1 MITDIESAWV
11 VGLGGIGN
19 AIKKF
24 LQEQGVEVSSFSRQ
38 NTIPLDI
45 TSQACV
51 AELVQ
56 TSKLPD
62 AIIITAGML
71 HDKLHLPEKSIST
84 VEKDWLYQNI
94 NVNVLPTLYFAKALT
109 KRIKRNDKIVLTAFS
124 ARVSSI
130 SDNRLGGWHSYRMS
144 KCMLNMLIKN
154 IAIEWNLKSP
164 DSIIFGYHPGT
175 VDTDLSKPFQKRI
188 PKEQLFSVEKAASH
202 FWECLSTRTSKD
214 SGKLFDWR
222 MNEITP

>member
-1 MITDIESAWV
+1 MNTNIESAWI
-11 VGLGGIGN
+11 VGVGGIGA

-24 LQEQGVEVSSFSRQ
+24 LQEKGVEVRCFST
-38 NTIPLDI
+38 NNINSLDI

-51 AELVQ
+51 TELVE

-62 AIIITAGML
+62 TIIITAGIL
-71 HDKLHLPEKSIST
+71 HDESNLPEKSISA

-109 KRIKRNDKIVLTAFS
+109 KRIKRSDKIVFASFS

-154 IAIEWNLKSP
+154 VAIEWSLKSP
-164 DSIIFGYHPGT
+164 SSTIFGYHPGT
-175 VDTDLSKPFQKRI
+175 VDTPLSKPFQKRI
-188 PKEQLFSVEKAASH
+188 QKEQLFSGEKAANF
-202 FWECLSTRTSKD
+202 FWDCLSTRTPKD
-214 SGKLFDWR
+214 SGKVFDWR
-222 MNEITP
+222 IEEITP